1 MICSGTNTQMH
12 ARCKLPPIWQT
23 YMWLTEHSFVCATS
37 QETSDIVH
45 LTSFKARRGRDD
57 LIGSA
62 TIWEAARAT
71 TAAASVFE
79 PIAIGPHRTVFLDG
93 GTGANNPIY
102 ELWVLAMDE
111 FSPSAPKDGSSDLD
125 LSLEKN
131 VKCIVSIGTG
141 VPNPSTFGS
150 YPIGL
155 GKALLSISTETEQTA
170 RRFARDKSALS
181 DAGRYFRFNVP
192 SGLYTIAMDD
202 PKNLDA
208 IVAVTTRYL
217 EDQDTFKKIEACA
230 KLLMN
235 AKCKCFLK
243 PWLFWN
249 FPAILCICHVNYNMG
264 PGFWSSC

>member
-1 MICSGTNTQMH
+1 MG
-12 ARCKLPPIWQT
+12 
-23 YMWLTEHSFVCATS
+23 LTDYSFVCATS

-62 TIWEAARAT
+62 TIWEVARAT

-79 PIAIGPHRTVFLDG
+79 PIAIGPHHTVFLDG

-111 FSPSAPKDGSSDLD
+111 FSPSSPKDGSFDLD
-125 LSLEKN
+125 LSLENN

-141 VPNPSTFGS
+141 VPNPSTFRS
-150 YPIGL
+150 YPIAL

-208 IVAVTTRYL
+208 IVAVTTRFL

-230 KLLMN
+230 QLLMN
-235 AKCKCFLK
+235 AKCKYFIK
-243 PWLFWN
+243 
-249 FPAILCICHVNYNMG
+249 
-264 PGFWSSC
+264 S